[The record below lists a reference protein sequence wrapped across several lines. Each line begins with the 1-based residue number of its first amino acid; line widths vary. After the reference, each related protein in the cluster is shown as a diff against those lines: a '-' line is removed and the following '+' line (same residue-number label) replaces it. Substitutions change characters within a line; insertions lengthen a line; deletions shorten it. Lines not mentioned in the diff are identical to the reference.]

1 MKSFGKRYLL
11 LETTRLLVLAGFL
24 VSLGLTIGIPSLADA
39 LGLDLRGKFYLTVST
54 PDGAGAYTACAK
66 GFHMASL
73 YEIFDTSNLK
83 YDTKRGQTA
92 ADSGE
97 GPPSGVNGWIR
108 TGFSS
113 NTTGGPGLA
122 NCAAWASALA
132 TDLGTAVRLREE
144 WDAPAGLIS
153 PWKAA
158 EGLEQPTCVDL
169 LPVWCVQ
176 Y

>member
-1 MKSFGKRYLL
+1 MKTLGKRYSL

-39 LGLDLRGKFYLTVST
+39 FGLDLRRKFYLTT
-54 PDGAGAYTACAK
+54 GTFDGAGALNACDK
-66 GFHMASL
+66 KFRMASL
-73 YEIFDTSNLK
+73 YEIFDTSNLA
-83 YDTKRGQTA
+83 YDTDRGQTA

-113 NTTGGPGLA
+113 NNVDGPGQA
-122 NCAAWASALA
+122 NCSAWTSS
-132 TDLGTAVRLREE
+132 TDGELGTAVRLREE
-144 WDAPAGLIS
+144 WLADAGLIS

-158 EGLEQPTCVDL
+158 EGGEQPQCDDS

-176 Y
+176 R